1 MALKSEI
8 IWDEIPNIMDQLEQL
23 AAYALTDS
31 AVDRANSEDS
41 PQWQYIYKN
50 KTWYTLFL
58 PLSNDK
64 ISSID
69 LRKLSLCF
77 EEQNECMKIKRL
89 WSSQILHCLSNL
101 YFSKN

>member
-41 PQWQYIYKN
+41 PQ
-50 KTWYTLFL
+50 
-58 PLSNDK
+58 
-64 ISSID
+64 
-69 LRKLSLCF
+69 
-77 EEQNECMKIKRL
+77 
-89 WSSQILHCLSNL
+89 
-101 YFSKN
+101 